1 MTLLTTPL
9 TTPLK
14 TPLLIVK
21 NLATEFHSF
30 ESTTIAVNDISFDI
44 YPGETLCLVGESGSG
59 KSVTGLSILGLL
71 SDSARHPSGTVTLA
85 AQQDGH
91 PPADNHHNTAEPL
104 SLLGASESLLQTIR
118 GVRISMIF
126 QEPLTC
132 LNPVLTV
139 GEQITEALE
148 LHLGLEGVAAR
159 QRVLTLLKQVEIPDP
174 EQRIDDFPHRL
185 SGGQRQRVM
194 IAMALACEPDI
205 LIADEPTTALDVTIQ
220 AQILQL
226 MANLQKQHNTA
237 LLFITHDLSLVSEIA
252 DRVIVM
258 QKGRIVESGDRQQVL
273 GSPSHTYTREL
284 LNALPSNLPRLAPT
298 AQRGTEA
305 LIEIR
310 QLRVYFPIRKGILQ
324 RHVDDVKAV
333 DDVSLNIHK
342 GRVTALVGESGS
354 GKTTLGRALLGLIP
368 ATSGSVI
375 YEQADLTEL
384 SRRDFKP
391 FRKDLQIVFQDP
403 QSSLNPRLSIAS
415 ILTEPMAVH
424 RIGSSHAERLDLAA
438 QFMEKVG
445 LDPAMLRRYPHEFS
459 GGQRQRIG
467 IARAIA
473 LQPRFIVCDE
483 VTSALD
489 VSVQAKIL
497 ILLDKLKREFD
508 LTYLFITHNIDVV
521 RYFADDIAVMHQG
534 KIVEQGSVEEVCNN
548 PQGTYTQ
555 KLLDAVPKF
564 RID

>member
-1 MTLLTTPL
+1 MKPLLT
-9 TTPLK
+9 
-14 TPLLIVK
+14 VK
-21 NLATEFHSF
+21 NLKTHFDSLEG
-30 ESTTIAVNDISFDI
+30 TTVAVNDVSFEI
-44 YPGETLCLVGESGSG
+44 HPGETLCLVGESGSG

-71 SDSARHPSGTVTLA
+71 PSSANHPSGSVLLA
-85 AQQDGH
+85 TKKNAQL
-91 PPADNHHNTAEPL
+91 EPL
-104 SLLGASESLLQTIR
+104 SLLEAPESLLQTIR

-132 LNPVLTV
+132 LNPVLTI
-139 GEQITEALE
+139 GEQIAEVLE
-148 LHLGLEGVAAR
+148 LHLGLEGEAAR
-159 QRVLTLLKQVEIPDP
+159 QRVLDLLNQVEIPNP
-174 EQRIDDFPHRL
+174 EQRFDDFPHRL

-194 IAMALACEPDI
+194 IAMALACEPDL

-220 AQILQL
+220 AQILHL

-258 QKGRIVESGDRQQVL
+258 QKGCIVESGERQQVL
-273 GSPSHTYTREL
+273 GSPKHAYTREL

-298 AQRGTEA
+298 TERDAQA
-305 LIEIR
+305 LIEIQ
-310 QLRVYFPIRKGILQ
+310 QLRVYFPIRKGVLQ

-333 DDVSLNIHK
+333 DDVSLKIHK
-342 GRVTALVGESGS
+342 GRVMALVGESGS
-354 GKTTLGRALLGLIP
+354 GKTTLGRALLGLVP
-368 ATSGSVI
+368 STSGSVI
-375 YEQADLTEL
+375 YAQTDLTQL
-384 SRRDFKP
+384 NRRGFKP
-391 FRKDLQIVFQDP
+391 FRKDLQIIFQDP

-424 RIGSSHAERLDLAA
+424 GIGSSHAHRLDLAA
-438 QFMEKVG
+438 QFMQKVG

-467 IARAIA
+467 VARAIA
-473 LQPRFIVCDE
+473 LQPQFIVCDE

-497 ILLDKLKREFD
+497 LLLDALKREFD

-521 RYFADDIAVMHQG
+521 RYFADDVAVMHQG
-534 KIVEQGSVEEVCNN
+534 KLVEQGRVDDVCNN
-548 PQGTYTQ
+548 PQHPYTQ
-555 KLLDAVPKF
+555 KLLAAVPKF
-564 RID
+564 RTS

>member
-1 MTLLTTPL
+1 MTPVETQSTTPL
-9 TTPLK
+9 TTPLL
-14 TPLLIVK
+14 TVK
-21 NLATEFHSF
+21 NLVTEFQSF
-30 ESTTIAVNDISFDI
+30 ESTTVAVNEISFDI
-44 YPGETLCLVGESGSG
+44 HPGETLCLVGESGSG

-85 AQQDGH
+85 
-91 PPADNHHNTAEPL
+91 PAGDHHNAAEPL
-104 SLLGASESLLQTIR
+104 SLLGAPESLLQTIR

-132 LNPVLTV
+132 LNPVLTI

-148 LHLGLEGVAAR
+148 LHLGLEGAAAR
-159 QRVLTLLKQVEIPDP
+159 QRVLTLLEQVEIPDP
-174 EQRIDDFPHRL
+174 QQRIDDFPHRL

-220 AQILQL
+220 AQILRL

-258 QKGRIVESGDRQQVL
+258 QKGRIVESGERQQVL
-273 GSPSHTYTREL
+273 GSPNHAYTREL
-284 LNALPSNLPRLAPT
+284 LNALPSNLPRLAPM
-298 AQRGTEA
+298 AQQGAEA

-324 RHVDDVKAV
+324 RRVDDVKAV
-333 DDVSLNIHK
+333 DEVSLNIHK
-342 GRVTALVGESGS
+342 GRVMALVGESGS

-368 ATSGSVI
+368 TTSGSVI
-375 YEQADLTEL
+375 YEQTDLSQL

-497 ILLDKLKREFD
+497 LLLDKLKREFD

-521 RYFADDIAVMHQG
+521 RYFADDVAVMHQG
-534 KIVEQGSVEEVCNN
+534 KVVEQGTVEDVCNN
-548 PQGTYTQ
+548 PQDPYTQ
-555 KLLDAVPKF
+555 KLLDAVPRF
-564 RID
+564 RIN